1 MTLSQ
6 RLIRTLSG
14 ALTDVAFRTVE
25 IRRRGPEPQG
35 PELILASHAGGLAD
49 ILLVINASTR
59 FPRFLARDLIWRV
72 PLGGW
77 VMNSV
82 GGIPVR
88 RRQDHDGSANNTS
101 MFDAAFDALAQG
113 DVAAIYPEGESV
125 PEPRLAPLRTG
136 AARIAVGALARGTDV
151 MISPMGLHFFDVSVL
166 RGRALVD
173 CAEPFRISDV
183 VAEVAGDGPVSEFNH
198 ELVQAVTKVFTE
210 RLGEV
215 SNHFDDWESLRR
227 LEVAATTYLQ
237 SRDRD
242 RAVPYGDIASVAGQL
257 ARADDAH
264 RNAVEVA
271 AAAYVSELELLGVTE
286 QDVPRSAMVSAR
298 LAGETATV
306 VTLLPLAVYGFVIN
320 SPGIVGLRAISLT
333 GMAPATAATAKPA
346 LASIAFPAIWATL
359 AYAGYRRGGP
369 VLAVLLAASGPA
381 GLAAAVRVGE
391 RGQLL
396 FRLARALR
404 RARGP
409 LLEQIVAARQSVIDT
424 VGAALANSPAA
435 STPAGSSVALGPS
448 GAES

>member
-6 RLIRTLSG
+6 RVIQTLSG
-14 ALTDVAFRTVE
+14 VLTDVVFRSVE
-25 IRRRGPEPQG
+25 IRRRGPEPTG
-35 PELILASHAGGLAD
+35 AELILASHAGGLAD

-77 VMNSV
+77 VMDNV
-82 GGIPVR
+82 GGIPVH
-88 RRQDHDGSANNTS
+88 RRQDHDGQADNTG
-101 MFDAAFDALAQG
+101 MFDAAFDALADG

-125 PEPRLAPLRTG
+125 PEPRLAPLRSG
-136 AARIAVGALARGTDV
+136 AARIAIGALARGTDV
-151 MISPMGLHFFDVSVL
+151 TISPMGLHFFDVSVL

-173 CAEPFRISDV
+173 CAEPFRISEV
-183 VAEVAGDGPVSEFNH
+183 VAQFPEAGPITESNQA
-198 ELVQAVTKVFTE
+198 LVKAVTGVFAD

-237 SRDRD
+237 SRQPG
-242 RAVPYGDIASVAGQL
+242 AVLPYSHIAIVASQL
-257 ARADDAH
+257 ARADEAD
-264 RNAVEVA
+264 RQAVEVA

-306 VTLLPLAVYGFVIN
+306 ATLLPLAAYGVVIN
-320 SPGIVGLRAISLT
+320 APGIIGLRAISLT

-346 LASIAFPAIWATL
+346 FASVAFPATWAAL

-369 VLAVLLAASGPA
+369 ALATLLALSGPA
-381 GLAAAVRVGE
+381 SLAAAVRVGE

-409 LLEQIVAARQSVIDT
+409 LLDQITASRQLVIDA
-424 VGAALANSPAA
+424 VDRAVVPQSPEPQPVASQQAA
-435 STPAGSSVALGPS
+435 SRDA
-448 GAES
+448 

>member
-14 ALTDVAFRTVE
+14 VLTDVAFRTVE

-35 PELILASHAGGLAD
+35 AELILASHAGGLAD

-88 RRQDHDGSANNTS
+88 RRQDHDGKADNAG
-101 MFDAAFDALAQG
+101 MFDAVFEALAKG

-125 PEPRLAPLRTG
+125 PEPRLAPLRSG
-136 AARIAVGALARGTDV
+136 AARIALGALARGTDV
-151 MISPMGLHFFDVSVL
+151 TIAPMGLHFFDVSIL
-166 RGRALVD
+166 RGRAMVD
-173 CAEPFRISDV
+173 CAEPFRISEV
-183 VAEVAGDGPVSEFNH
+183 VAMLPDAGPVSESNH
-198 ELVQAVTKVFTE
+198 ALVQSVTEVFTE

-237 SRDRD
+237 AQDRD
-242 RAVPYGDIASVAGQL
+242 RVLPYGDIASLAGQL
-257 ARADDAH
+257 ARADDST
-264 RNAVEVA
+264 RQAVEVA
-271 AAAYVSELELLGVTE
+271 SAAFVSELELLGVTE

-298 LAGETATV
+298 LASETAAV
-306 VTLLPLAVYGFVIN
+306 AVLLPLAAYGFAIN
-320 SPGIVGLRAISLT
+320 FPGIVGLRAISLT

-346 LASIAFPAIWATL
+346 FAMVAFPATWASL
-359 AYAGYRRGGP
+359 AYAGYRRSGP
-369 VLAVLLAASGPA
+369 WLAVVLALSGPT

-391 RGQLL
+391 RTQLL

-409 LLEQIVAARQSVIDT
+409 LLDQIVASRQNLIDAVDRAVQEAPEGRTAR
-424 VGAALANSPAA
+424 L
-435 STPAGSSVALGPS
+435 
-448 GAES
+448 